1 MEDTQIYNN
10 NNELNYQYQNN
21 YGEMRMPIKII
32 DTTNQPK
39 KLNVNYN
46 KYSNKKIIKS
56 AISTICLA
64 GETNRTF
71 RNKIL
76 EIIDKCPCENYI
88 ILFKGD
94 YGRYVRIKYLFLFFY

>member
-1 MEDTQIYNN
+1 MEDTQLYNN
-10 NNELNYQYQNN
+10 NNEYNYQNQNQN
-21 YGEMRMPIKII
+21 QYGEMRMPIKIVDI
-32 DTTNQPK
+32 TNQPK
-39 KLNVNYN
+39 KLNVNIN

-56 AISTICLA
+56 AISNICLA

-94 YGRYVRIKYLFLFFY
+94 YGRYVK